1 MHRDMTLSEIFATAA
16 AGWPSDHMEM
26 RDCMYLSFTGS
37 VLASV
42 QVFFNYTWNLV
53 SFARKNISLSWSR
66 QHFTAIQIMNGVCTC
81 N

>member
-1 MHRDMTLSEIFATAA
+1 MHRDMTLSENFATAA

-26 RDCMYLSFTGS
+26 TDCMSLSLTGS
-37 VLASV
+37 VLAGV
-42 QVFFNYTWNLV
+42 QVFNYTCDLV
-53 SFARKNISLSWSR
+53 SFARRNISLSWSR